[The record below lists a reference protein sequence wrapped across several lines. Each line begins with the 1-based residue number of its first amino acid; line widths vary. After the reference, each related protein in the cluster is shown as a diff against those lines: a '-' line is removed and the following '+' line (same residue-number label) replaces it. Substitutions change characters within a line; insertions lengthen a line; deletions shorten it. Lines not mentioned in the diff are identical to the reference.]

1 MDGEACNGLEALSES
16 DLKSMS
22 PRKSACFPAV
32 SRVAEADMSQRV
44 IFVDVD
50 DTLVRSAGSK
60 RIPISTVIEKVRSL
74 HAEGVVLYV
83 WSSGGAE
90 YARAAAKELGLES
103 CFVAFLSKPNA
114 YIDDQPVHEWRYC
127 KHVLPGNAEHA

>member
-1 MDGEACNGLEALSES
+1 MHGEACNGLEALSES

-22 PRKSACFPAV
+22 PRKSACFPTV

-83 WSSGGAE
+83 
-90 YARAAAKELGLES
+90 
-103 CFVAFLSKPNA
+103 
-114 YIDDQPVHEWRYC
+114 
-127 KHVLPGNAEHA
+127 

>member
-1 MDGEACNGLEALSES
+1 
-16 DLKSMS
+16 
-22 PRKSACFPAV
+22 
-32 SRVAEADMSQRV
+32 MSQRV

-83 WSSGGAE
+83 WARAAE